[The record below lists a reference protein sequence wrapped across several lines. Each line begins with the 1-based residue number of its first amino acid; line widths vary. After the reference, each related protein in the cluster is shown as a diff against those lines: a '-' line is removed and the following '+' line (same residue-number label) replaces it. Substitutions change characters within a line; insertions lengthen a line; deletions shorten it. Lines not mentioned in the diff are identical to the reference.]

1 MSKQDK
7 LTLWRDYRDYLDEDQ
22 VRDLIS
28 YCEERMKQGN
38 YYEPSDYL
46 YDRFTQD
53 SNWFNEYEHDCFRQA
68 FYEPFLEEH
77 PEIEDWSDEAM
88 EVDEILRDLM
98 YTMDLY
104 DSNIEHRDKDYNF
117 YFLTDPERTLTIR
130 DYPYSIAFRWKYF
143 QSLKLSQW
151 RTENTKSMST
161 LFDWAYDYLWICIH
175 VNCSLFDFIN
185 MLKAKRLT
193 VKKWSAVYF
202 FNPYN
207 WSWWC
212 ETDLERDWSF
222 NLKHNE
228 IWFWVDWARK
238 WPWWYTP
245 AQVYGWYHPYFDKN
259 KITYKSL
266 KSWK

>member
-22 VRDLIS
+22 VAEFID
-28 YCEERMKQGN
+28 YCEKQMKEGN
-38 YYEPSDYL
+38 YFEPSSYL
-46 YDRFTQD
+46 YDYFTEQ
-53 SNWFNEYEHDCFRQA
+53 NWFNDYENEY
-68 FYEPFLEEH
+68 FYEAYMKPFEEQFG
-77 PEIEDWSDEAM
+77 EEEWFDYSEAN
-88 EVDEILRDLM
+88 EILRELM
-98 YTMDLY
+98 YDMDMY
-104 DSNIEHRDKDYNF
+104 DANIDHFDKDYNF

-151 RTENTKSMST
+151 RTENTQSMST

-222 NLKHNE
+222 NLRHNE

-238 WPWWYTP
+238 WPWWYCP
-245 AQVYGWYHPYFDKN
+245 SDVYWRYHPYFNKN